1 MERVQKEF
9 ELGGSRNLADACEI
23 ARLVT
28 GSNNLAHATDLFAGF
43 LKEHSYSLL
52 YFGDYDSS
60 ADTSSHVIWSAL
72 SDELTQMCAHFD
84 SKRGCPLVQMA
95 IKSESSFEAL
105 GLYLAGFD
113 DFFSMKYL
121 QEMQRM
127 GHEQIGVIPI
137 VADDRMFV
145 FFVGM
150 DHTQFVGKVR
160 EQLTCAFA
168 QFVAS
173 VSIKHLSDNSSA
185 VYDFPAKNLTLSKR
199 ETECLTWTA
208 QGKTSYEIS
217 IILKLSEHT
226 INNYI
231 SNACRRLDAANKSH
245 AVAKAI
251 QMEMIDLS
259 ELS

>member
-1 MERVQKEF
+1 MERVQKDF
-9 ELGGSRNLADACEI
+9 EIGASRSLADACEI
-23 ARLVT
+23 SRLVT
-28 GSNNLAHATDLFAGF
+28 SSENLAHATDLFAGF
-43 LKEHSYSLL
+43 LKEHAYSLL
-52 YFGDYDSS
+52 FFGDYDGGAES
-60 ADTSSHVIWSAL
+60 SSHVIWSDL

-84 SKRGCPLVQMA
+84 NKRGCPLVQMA
-95 IKSESSFEAL
+95 IKGEVSFEAL
-105 GLYLAGFD
+105 NLYLAGFD

-121 QEMQRM
+121 QEMQKL
-127 GHEQIGVIPI
+127 GYGQIGVIP
-137 VADDRMFV
+137 VAADDRVFV

-150 DHTQFVGKVR
+150 SDVQFSGKIK
-160 EQLTCAFA
+160 EQLCCAVA

-173 VSIKHLSDNSSA
+173 VSIQYLNSASGSL
-185 VYDFPAKNLTLSKR
+185 YEFPAKNLTLSKR
-199 ETECLTWTA
+199 ETECITWTA

-251 QMEMIDLS
+251 QLGMIDTS